1 MRRFWKAGLA
11 SLLIVTAIGAGAAG
25 VQRVYADRQFAG
37 LLAAGE
43 QALAAGD
50 TKVAIESFSGAL
62 ALRPSSMV
70 AYLRRGE
77 AYRKQGEASD
87 AARDWRQAARLAPD
101 APQPFM
107 ALGDLYDTQ
116 GEFGTAAEWYGQADD
131 RLKGQ
136 DPALLYRLALVR
148 FKMGAPAQALKPLT
162 EAVARNEASAD
173 ARYLLGLVQRDL
185 GFLDASITSLEAAIA
200 IDPRFVAAREEL
212 ADAYRAANR
221 NVDELKQL
229 LELAAIDPQNSR
241 RVAVGLAEADHGQLD
256 SALGTLT
263 RVYDSNPTDAR
274 LQLAIGRIHLARA
287 ERSQSP
293 TDPAISRALAIIE
306 HAVAGTA
313 PRSEGLALYGR
324 ALFLSGRHVEA
335 ERYLREAVS
344 TSPVDPEAFEFLAD
358 AAESLRHDLV
368 ARDALMN
375 LDVLQGDLA
384 TAETRGRRA
393 RRIGELSLRAGD
405 ATTAVDVLGRAVDA
419 GQTGPTMLGLL
430 AHAKWLT
437 GDAEGARELLS
448 RALAAAPRDPALQRL
463 TRIIR

>member
-1 MRRFWKAGLA
+1 M
-11 SLLIVTAIGAGAAG
+11 SLVVVAAIAAGAVG
-25 VQRVYADRQFAG
+25 IQRLYADRQFSG

-70 AYLRRGE
+70 AFLRRGE
-77 AYRKQGEASD
+77 AYRKQGESAD

-107 ALGDLYDTQ
+107 ALGDLYDAQ
-116 GEFGTAAEWYGQADD
+116 GDFPAAAEWYGQAEA

-136 DPALLYRLALVR
+136 DPILLYRLALVR
-148 FKMGAPAQALKPLT
+148 FKTGAPGQALKPLT
-162 EAVARNEASAD
+162 DAVAKNEASAD

-185 GFLDASITSLEAAIA
+185 GYLDASIASLVAATE
-200 IDPRFVAAREEL
+200 IDPKFIAAREEL

-221 NVDELKQL
+221 PVDELKQL
-229 LELAAIDPQNSR
+229 QQLADLDTQSARKVAI
-241 RVAVGLAEADHGQLD
+241 GLAEAEHGQLD

-263 RVYDSNPTDAR
+263 RVHEKNPGDAR
-274 LQLAIGRIHLARA
+274 LQLAIARVHLARA

-293 TDPAISRALAIIE
+293 TDPAIARALDMIE
-306 HAVAGTA
+306 HAIAGSA

-324 ALFLSGRHVEA
+324 ALYVSGRHVEA
-335 ERYLREAVS
+335 ERALREAVS

-405 ATTAVDVLGRAVDA
+405 ATTAVQVLGRAVDA
-419 GQTGPTMLGLL
+419 GQTAPATLGLL

-437 GDAEGARELLS
+437 GDAQGARELLD

>member
-1 MRRFWKAGLA
+1 MRRFWRAGLA
-11 SLLIVTAIGAGAAG
+11 SLVVVAAIAAGAVG
-25 VQRVYADRQFAG
+25 IQRLYADRQFRG
-37 LLAAGE
+37 LLASGE

-50 TKVAIESFSGAL
+50 TKVAVESFSGAL

-70 AYLRRGE
+70 AFLRRGE
-77 AYRKQGEASD
+77 AYRKQGESAD

-107 ALGDLYDTQ
+107 ALGDLYDAQ
-116 GEFGTAAEWYGQADD
+116 GDFQAAAEWYGQAEA

-136 DPALLYRLALVR
+136 DPTLLYRLALVR
-148 FKMGAPAQALKPLT
+148 FKTGAPGQALKPLT
-162 EAVARNEASAD
+162 DAVAKNEASAD

-185 GFLDASITSLEAAIA
+185 GYLDASIVSLEAAIA
-200 IDPRFVAAREEL
+200 NDPGFIAAREEL
-212 ADAYRAANR
+212 ADAYRAAKR
-221 NVDELKQL
+221 PVDELKQL
-229 LELAAIDPQNSR
+229 QELARLDPQSAR
-241 RVAVGLAEADHGQLD
+241 KVAIGLAEAEHGQLD

-263 RVYDSNPTDAR
+263 RVSESNPKDAR
-274 LQLAIGRIHLARA
+274 LQLAIGRVHLARA

-293 TDPAISRALAIIE
+293 TDPAVARALDVIGR
-306 HAVAGTA
+306 AVEGTA

-324 ALFLSGRHVEA
+324 ALYVSGRHLEA
-335 ERYLREAVS
+335 ERALREAVS

-384 TAETRGRRA
+384 TAETRARRA

-405 ATTAVDVLGRAVDA
+405 AATAVQVLGRAVDA
-419 GQTGPTMLGLL
+419 GQTSPATLGLL
-430 AHAKWLT
+430 AHARWLT
-437 GDAEGARELLS
+437 GDAQGARELLN
-448 RALAAAPRDPALQRL
+448 RALAASPRDPALQRL

>member
-1 MRRFWKAGLA
+1 MGLVVVA
-11 SLLIVTAIGAGAAG
+11 AIAAGAVG
-25 VQRVYADRQFAG
+25 IQRVYADRQFSG
-37 LLAAGE
+37 LLATGE
-43 QALAAGD
+43 QALAVGD

-70 AYLRRGE
+70 AFLRRGE
-77 AYRKQGEASD
+77 AYRKQGESAD

-101 APQPFM
+101 APQAFM
-107 ALGDLYDTQ
+107 ALGELYDAQ
-116 GEFGTAAEWYGQADD
+116 GDFGAAAEWYGQAED

-148 FKMGAPAQALKPLT
+148 FKTGAPALALKPLT
-162 EAVARNEASAD
+162 EAVAKNEASAD

-185 GFLDASITSLEAAIA
+185 GYLDASIASLQAAIA
-200 IDPRFVAAREEL
+200 IDPKFIAAIEEL
-212 ADAYRAANR
+212 ADAYRAAKR
-221 NVDELKQL
+221 PVDELKQL
-229 LELAAIDPQNSR
+229 QELARLDPQSAR
-241 RVAVGLAEADHGQLD
+241 KVAIGLAEAEHGQLD

-263 RVYDSNPTDAR
+263 RVSESNPKDAR
-274 LQLAIGRIHLARA
+274 LQLAIGRVHLARA

-293 TDPAISRALAIIE
+293 TDPAVARALEVIGR
-306 HAVAGTA
+306 AVAGTA

-324 ALFLSGRHVEA
+324 ALYVSGRHVEA
-335 ERYLREAVS
+335 ERVLREAVS
-344 TSPVDPEAFEFLAD
+344 TSPVDPEAFGFLAD

-375 LDVLQGDLA
+375 LDVLQGGLA
-384 TAETRGRRA
+384 TAETRAHRA

-405 ATTAVDVLGRAVDA
+405 ATTAVQVLGRAVDA
-419 GQTGPTMLGLL
+419 GQTSPATLGLL
-430 AHAKWLT
+430 AHARWLT
-437 GDAEGARELLS
+437 GDAPGARELLE

>member
-1 MRRFWKAGLA
+1 MRRFWRVGLA
-11 SLLIVTAIGAGAAG
+11 ILVVLAAIAAGAVG
-25 VQRVYADRQFAG
+25 IQRLYADRQFRG

-43 QALAAGD
+43 QALAGGD

-77 AYRKQGEASD
+77 AYRKQGESED
-87 AARDWRQAARLAPD
+87 AARDWRQAAKLAPD
-101 APQPFM
+101 APQPFI
-107 ALGDLYDTQ
+107 ALGDLYDGQ
-116 GEFGTAAEWYGQADD
+116 GKFAEAAEWYGQADE

-136 DPALLYRLALVR
+136 DPALLYRLALAR
-148 FKMGAPAQALKPLT
+148 FKTGAPGRALKPLT
-162 EAVARNEASAD
+162 DAVAKNEASAD

-185 GFLDASITSLEAAIA
+185 GYLDGSIASLEAAIE
-200 IDPRFVAAREEL
+200 IDPRFIAAREEL

-221 NVDELKQL
+221 PVDELKQL
-229 LELAAIDPQNSR
+229 QELAKLDPQSGR
-241 RVAVGLAEADHGQLD
+241 RVAIGLAEAEHGQLD

-263 RVYDSNPTDAR
+263 RVHEGNPTDAR
-274 LQLAIGRIHLARA
+274 LLLAIGRVHLARA

-293 TDPAISRALAIIE
+293 TDPAIGRALDMIERAI
-306 HAVAGTA
+306 GGSA
-313 PRSEGLALYGR
+313 PRSESLALYGR
-324 ALFLSGRHVEA
+324 ALFVSGRHADA
-335 ERYLREAVS
+335 ERVLREAVS

-384 TAETRGRRA
+384 TAETRARRA
-393 RRIGELSLRAGD
+393 KRIGELSLRAGD
-405 ATTAVDVLGRAVDA
+405 AATAAQVLGRAVDS
-419 GQTGPTMLGLL
+419 GQTSPATLGLL
-430 AHAKWLT
+430 AHARWLT
-437 GDAEGARELLS
+437 GDAQGARELLN

-463 TRIIR
+463 TQIIR